1 MQHYKN
7 AGLVL
12 NLSRV
17 DQWVE
22 TFGLTIIEAMAYGI
36 PVIVPP
42 VGGPSEIV
50 GNNVEGYLISSYNT
64 EQIANKIEALYQDNS
79 LCMRLSQNAKLKS
92 KKFDEATFYKQI
104 IELLND

>member
-1 MQHYKN
+1 MINILKILELANNIKILATQKDLHQHYKN

-17 DQWVE
+17 NQCIE

-50 GNNVEGYLISSYNT
+50 EDDVEGI
-64 EQIANKIEALYQDNS
+64 
-79 LCMRLSQNAKLKS
+79 
-92 KKFDEATFYKQI
+92 
-104 IELLND
+104 